1 MRYVFFTTE
10 DGNYWI
16 EINNN
21 NIAYRQ
27 VILSDG
33 LYHVSAL
40 EDCLAEGQIV
50 ESELEE
56 DIIDISKDDF
66 ELIWNKSLRDYRK
79 NWESIKDSYRLNS
92 NITAKFMYYYPHGAI
107 FKVDNIIINYIG
119 NNEVQIH
126 EELDM
131 KIVGYDDIN
140 LWIITK

>member
-1 MRYVFFTTE
+1 MKYIFFTFE
-10 DGNYWI
+10 DEKNWI
-16 EINNN
+16 EIDDK

-40 EDCLAEGQIV
+40 EDCLAEGQIE
-50 ESELEE
+50 ESELEGN
-56 DIIDISKDDF
+56 IIDISKDDF

-92 NITAKFMYYYPHGAI
+92 NITATFMYYYPQGAI

-119 NNEVQIH
+119 DKEVQIH

-131 KIVGYDDIN
+131 NIVGYDDIN

>member
-10 DGNYWI
+10 DEKYWI
-16 EINNN
+16 EINDN

-27 VILSDG
+27 VIFSDG

-50 ESELEE
+50 ENELEE
-56 DIIDISKDDF
+56 AIIDISKDDF
-66 ELIWNKSLRDYRK
+66 ELIWNKSLKDYRK

-92 NITAKFMYYYPHGAI
+92 NITATFMYYYPQGAI

-119 NNEVQIH
+119 DNEVHIH